1 MKIIFLASIGESFL
15 FYKGFF
21 RRLRN
26 AGHEV
31 LLVSGGEVT
40 ARNICAAEGARYIY
54 FPFSREIDLRGDLVQ
69 LVRLCC
75 LFLVERPSLIVV
87 NTPKASVIG
96 ALAAALVAPSRCIF
110 NYHGRVSDTAR
121 GFRRVMFIVID
132 YVCIIVSRRTFCV
145 ANWLMR
151 DTNSLSGGMFRNKIA
166 VVANGSAAGVDVRG
180 RFVPDCLGRLRR
192 PMLSASFAAPIT
204 DDTVVISYV
213 GRLANDKGIVQLL
226 SVWDDL
232 DRRDLD
238 IRLVLVGA
246 VDGRDGVDLSLLSRL
261 RAYRNVATVGSVGA
275 VEDWYREF
283 DVFLFPSL
291 REGLPYVVLE
301 AQAMGLPVVAFNI
314 PGVREIVVSGY
325 SGKLVDIG
333 DTVAMAD
340 AVAWYCCNPEV
351 RMLHGTRGRA
361 LVCARYDSEVVHR
374 DLHFT
379 LRREVRSIDGCDIL

>member
-1 MKIIFLASIGESFL
+1 MKIIFLASIGESFS

-40 ARNICAAEGARYIY
+40 ARNICAAEGARYIF
-54 FPFSREIDLRGDLVQ
+54 FPFSRQIDFRGDLVQ

-151 DTNSLSGGMFRNKIA
+151 DTNSLSGGMFRNNIA

-180 RFVPDCLGRLRR
+180 RFVPDFLGRLRR
-192 PMLSASFAAPIT
+192 PMVSSSFAVPLT
-204 DDTVVISYV
+204 DNTVVIGYV

-261 RAYRNVATVGSVGA
+261 RSYRNVAIVGSVEV
-275 VEDWYREF
+275 VENWYKEF
-283 DVFLFPSL
+283 DIFLFPSL
-291 REGLPYVVLE
+291 REGLPYAVLE
-301 AQAMGLPVVAFNI
+301 AQAMGTPVVGFDIA
-314 PGVREIVVSGY
+314 GVCEIVRSGY
-325 SGKLVDIG
+325 SGILAEVG
-333 DTVAMAD
+333 NTVAMAD
-340 AVAWYCCNPEV
+340 AVARYCGD
-351 RMLHGTRGRA
+351 RDLRLLHGSRGRE
-361 LVCARYDSEVVHR
+361 LVSARYDSDVVHKALYCALQ
-374 DLHFT
+374 D
-379 LRREVRSIDGCDIL
+379 EVFGIDGCDVI